1 MRWDELFADL
11 EAQAEALQVAERD
24 CEVAELTR
32 LEASRLTFTNRL
44 SAAVGSR
51 LRLRCLGATMLV
63 GRLNASG
70 PGWLLLD
77 EETGR
82 QALVAASAVTSVA
95 GLGRLSVAPGSAV
108 TSGLG
113 LASVLRAVAR
123 DRSVL
128 RVGLTDSSVLDGTL
142 DRVAADYVELAVH
155 AAGEPRR
162 RDEVREVL
170 TLPVGALAVLRR
182 DG

>member
-11 EAQAEALQVAERD
+11 QAQAEALRVAERD
-24 CEVAELTR
+24 GEVAELTR
-32 LEASRLTFTNRL
+32 LEASRLTLANRL
-44 SAAVGSR
+44 AAAVGSR
-51 LRLRCLGATMLV
+51 LRVRCLGGAMLA
-63 GRLNASG
+63 GRLTGSG

-95 GLGRLSVAPGSAV
+95 GLGRLSGADGSAV
-108 TSGLG
+108 QVGLG

-128 RVGLTDSSVLDGTL
+128 RVDLTDSSVLDGTL

-170 TLPVGALAVLRR
+170 VLPVGALAVLRR

>member
-1 MRWDELFADL
+1 VRWDELFADL
-11 EAQAEALQVAERD
+11 EAQAEALRAAERD
-24 CEVAELTR
+24 AEVAELTR
-32 LEASRLTFTNRL
+32 LETSRLTLASRLGP
-44 SAAVGSR
+44 AVGSQVR
-51 LRLRCLGATMLV
+51 VRCLGGTMLA
-63 GRLNASG
+63 GRLGASG

-77 EETGR
+77 EGTGR
-82 QALVAASAVTSVA
+82 EALVATAAVTSLA
-95 GLGRLSVAPGSAV
+95 GLGRLSAAPGSAV
-108 TSGLG
+108 EAGLG
-113 LASVLRAVAR
+113 LGSVLRAVAR

-128 RVGLTDSSVLDGTL
+128 RVGLTDSTMLDGTL

-170 TLPVGALAVLRR
+170 VLPLGALAVVRR